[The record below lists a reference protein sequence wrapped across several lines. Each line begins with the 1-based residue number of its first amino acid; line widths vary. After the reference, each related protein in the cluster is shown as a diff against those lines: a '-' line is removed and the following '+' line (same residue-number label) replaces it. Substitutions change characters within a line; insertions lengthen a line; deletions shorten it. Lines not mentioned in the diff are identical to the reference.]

1 MDIEAAADAVHDH
14 LIANEAEAQEIA
26 QAEAELAKGISE
38 LPAAT
43 WSNDAFVALYKR
55 LLVEH
60 RGVEFLEAL
69 RIVKGAQSYPQVLDR
84 LRQVLEAAAAAAAAE
99 GMVQQASSSS
109 LEVIHSPELF
119 SIIFGFMT
127 APTLCRAEAVCRTWR
142 RRVADNQE
150 WERRV
155 DLLPRGYHDAPA
167 QLRQWG
173 AWAGE
178 HALTTIGSALSAKE
192 VFKALSALNK
202 PVTRPAFVPLTPADV
217 AIAVS
222 ITVETPRT
230 AGLPIDRADPG
241 TFRTAI
247 ACAQVLPV
255 AGAVHIVD
263 VFGHSRDWAEDH
275 GLQEPRP
282 AGQMWPC
289 EVDTREMLQLP
300 PGAQLPA
307 DEDALFRAIEGVHST
322 ARAYDQSPHGYPH
335 AAFASDTKGAGGARS
350 GAMAY
355 ISVRAVRRSD
365 NKVVPLLDKASLLC
379 GYGGERSIEF
389 LSQQII
395 QDYISMPHFDDT
407 GFFMIGP
414 YDAASFP
421 TGREGLT
428 VRAFIEPRPGT
439 LQWRLGLEFF
449 MTDESQGDEP
459 SAPGAD
465 VLKLLSVADWR

>member
-1 MDIEAAADAVHDH
+1 MDVEAAADAVHDH
-14 LIANEAEAQEIA
+14 LMANEAEAQEIA

-38 LPAAT
+38 LPAAE
-43 WSNDAFVALYKR
+43 WSNDAFVALYTR

-60 RGVEFLEAL
+60 RGVQFLEAL
-69 RIVKGAQSYPQVLDR
+69 RIVKGAQSYQQVLER
-84 LRQVLEAAAAAAAAE
+84 LRQVREAAAAAAAAAG
-99 GMVQQASSSS
+99 GMVQQASPA
-109 LEVIHSPELF
+109 LLKVIHSPELF
-119 SIIFGFMT
+119 SIILGFMT
-127 APTLCRAEAVCRTWR
+127 APTLCKAEAVCRTWR

-155 DLLPRGYHDAPA
+155 DLLPRGYHAAPA

-222 ITVETPRT
+222 ITMETPRT
-230 AGLPIDRADPG
+230 AGVPIERADPG

-255 AGAVHIVD
+255 ADAVPIGE
-263 VFGHSRDWAEDH
+263 VFADWA
-275 GLQEPRP
+275 GGQVMNPPRP

-300 PGAQLPA
+300 PAAQLPA
-307 DEDALFRAIEGVHST
+307 DEDALFQAIGGVRST
-322 ARAYDQSPHGYPH
+322 AYAFDQSPHG
-335 AAFASDTKGAGGARS
+335 AKFAGDTKGAGARS

-355 ISVRAVRRSD
+355 ISLRAVRRSD
-365 NKVVPLLDKASLLC
+365 NKVVPLLDKAPVYLA
-379 GYGGERSIEF
+379 YGGGGAEHEHCIEF
-389 LSQQII
+389 GSQQII
-395 QDYISMPHFDDT
+395 QHYISMPHYNDT
-407 GFFMIGP
+407 GFMIGP

-421 TGREGLT
+421 RGHDGLT
-428 VRAFIEPRPGT
+428 VRAYIEPRPGT
-439 LQWRLGLEFF
+439 LQWQLGLEFF
-449 MTDESQGDEP
+449 MNDDDTQDGQL
-459 SAPGAD
+459 SAPSAD